1 VLWLQR
7 HGWWGLVVFA
17 AAATLRGFIDLTSGV
32 TYQAEDLTGKSIAQ
46 ITAESVAGFRLSD
59 FTVRTGGV
67 YLIALGVIAGATL
80 LFGFRR
86 DQRWAWWAM
95 WTLPALAISGSLL
108 DFGFGITGPG
118 TSSSI
123 VGGLGAAILL
133 ISVPRFF
140 RQPGDH

>member
-1 VLWLQR
+1 MLWLQR
-7 HGWWGLVVFA
+7 HGWWGLLAFA
-17 AAATLRGFIDLTSGV
+17 VAVALRGLIDLTSGV
-32 TYQAEDLTGKSIAQ
+32 TYQAEDLTGTSIAQ
-46 ITAESVAGFRLSD
+46 ITAESVAGSRLSE

-108 DFGFGITGPG
+108 DFGFGVAGPG
-118 TSSSI
+118 TSSLI
-123 VGGLGAAILL
+123 VGVLGAAILL
-133 ISVPRFF
+133 ITVPRFF
-140 RQPGDH
+140 RQSEGL

>member
-1 VLWLQR
+1 M
-7 HGWWGLVVFA
+7 
-17 AAATLRGFIDLTSGV
+17 IDLTSGV
-32 TYQAEDLTGKSIAQ
+32 TYQADDLTGTTIAQ
-46 ITAESVAGFRLSD
+46 ITAESVAGSRLSE

-67 YLIALGVIAGATL
+67 YLIALGVIAAATL

-95 WTLPALAISGSLL
+95 WTLPALAISASLL
-108 DFGFGITGPG
+108 DFGFGVKGPG

-140 RQPGDH
+140 RQPGGA